1 MTARRP
7 DKPGRP
13 ADHHAGRPQ
22 RRGSESARRSGGGR
36 SAEDQRRRM
45 LTMGI
50 VGVIGLFVVLAVA
63 VAVMNGIGGA
73 GGSSGPIPPI
83 GAGAAGAT
91 ATPRPSVGPTATTNV
106 GAKPAGC
113 PSAAPA
119 ALPAGETRTVT
130 LTTKLGAIAVQ
141 VKADLSP
148 LAAGNFVALAE
159 CGFYNGVV
167 FHRIVPGFVIQGGD
181 RAGTGA
187 GKEPGYTIKDEPVT
201 TAYKRGTVAMAR
213 TPVPN
218 SQGSQF
224 FVVLDDRNS
233 LGQTNTYAIFG
244 TVTSGMDI
252 VDAIAKMPNTGSG
265 NTAMDPVAM
274 DTVTVNKP

>member
-1 MTARRP
+1 MLVL
-7 DKPGRP
+7 GV
-13 ADHHAGRPQ
+13 AGV
-22 RRGSESARRSGGGR
+22 A
-36 SAEDQRRRM
+36 
-45 LTMGI
+45 I
-50 VGVIGLFVVLAVA
+50 LFVILIAVVLIL
-63 VAVMNGIGGA
+63 NILGGS

-159 CGFYNGVV
+159 CGFYNGIV

-181 RAGTGA
+181 RTGTGS
-187 GKEPGYTIKDEPVT
+187 GSPGYSIKDEPVT

-213 TPVPN
+213 TSLPN
-218 SQGSQF
+218 SQGAQF
-224 FVVLDDRNS
+224 FVVLDDKNS

-244 TVTSGMDI
+244 TVISGMDV

-274 DTVTVNKP
+274 DTVTVSKP